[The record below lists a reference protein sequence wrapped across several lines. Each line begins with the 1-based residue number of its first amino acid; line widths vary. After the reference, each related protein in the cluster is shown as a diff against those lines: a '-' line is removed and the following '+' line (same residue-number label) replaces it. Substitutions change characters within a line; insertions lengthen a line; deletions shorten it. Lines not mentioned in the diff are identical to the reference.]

1 MARAEEAI
9 VTRFE
14 REVFLEQV
22 WDYAPGEHVTIL
34 APTTCGK
41 THLSWQLLNESAN
54 ELLPAVVMVM
64 KPRDKATDKW
74 LRRLN
79 GFVTVR
85 DWPPPPTKRLFSEHK
100 PRGWV
105 LWPTHVHDP
114 AIDDPRHRAIF
125 RRAILDSYKKGNR
138 ILFAD
143 ETYSLEEELELSTE
157 LRTVWTKGASM
168 GCGIW
173 AATQRPAYISK
184 WAYQAHHLFIGPDP
198 DEDTQRR
205 LSEIGAAVDPGKV
218 RWILPRL
225 GQWEF
230 LYINRDDKAMCI
242 VGP

>member
-1 MARAEEAI
+1 MARAVEAD
-9 VTRFE
+9 VEHFPRDVFVK
-14 REVFLEQV
+14 EVF
-22 WDYAPGEHVTIL
+22 DYQEGEHLTVL

-41 THLSWQLLNESAN
+41 THLSWQLLDQAAAPD
-54 ELLPAVVMVM
+54 LPAIVMVM
-64 KPRDKATDKW
+64 KPRDKATDKM
-74 LRRLN
+74 LRHYS
-79 GFVTVR
+79 GFETVR
-85 DWPPPPTKRLFSEHK
+85 DWPPPATKRLFREHK

-114 AIDDPRHRAIF
+114 AIDDPRHRVIF
-125 RRAILDSYKKGNR
+125 RKAILDSYKKGNR

-168 GCGIW
+168 GCGLW

-198 DEDTQRR
+198 DSDTQRR
-205 LSEIGAAVDPGKV
+205 LSEIGAAVDEGKV

-225 GQWEF
+225 GKWEF
-230 LYINRDDKAMCI
+230 LYINRDEKAMCI
-242 VGP
+242 VGA